1 MVPTMTASTATSTA
15 ASPTAPALSSAGF
28 DPVTLEVLRHRLDKI
43 AEEMQSTLL
52 RSSCSP
58 IVKEGLDA
66 SASLFTLEGETLAQA
81 CAIAIHLGTLIPAVG
96 KIIETFPVA
105 EMREGDVYMLNDPYC
120 GGTHLPDFA
129 IVMPVFAGAGRG
141 LATEGAEKGPSGAR
155 RPIAL
160 AATMTHHQDVGGK
173 TAGSVPTDSTE
184 IYQEGI
190 RIPPVAWARA
200 GTYDATLTAVLRQ
213 NVRIPDIFMG
223 DLHAQV
229 AACRIAAMRLGE
241 AAEKFGDNVLLT
253 AFGLLLDRAEAMTRA
268 ALRRLTPGTY
278 RAVDFLDNDGIDIDQ
293 RIRIEVAATVGD
305 GTIHFDLTGS
315 SGEVRGPLN
324 CVPSGS
330 LAAACF
336 AVRAITDPLIPNNGG
351 CFRPISLTL
360 PEGTIVNPRAPA
372 PVNARTATIKRI
384 TNTML
389 MALAGVAGDRVPA
402 PNSGELLVM
411 AWGGRRRD
419 GASFVTGELLAG
431 GAGAG
436 QGRDGVD
443 AIETDASNC
452 MNLPVE
458 AMELDAPIRVRRW
471 QLVPDSGGAGTFRGG
486 LGQLK
491 EYEILDDLTGTM
503 SYSHRGERHFVAAQ
517 GAHGGGA
524 GALARSWIVR
534 GDGREEIIPSKIV
547 TRVAPGDRIVVTT
560 AGGGGYGAPDERAT
574 DRLAEDVANG
584 KVGDEAA
591 ANRYRSD
598 G

>member
-1 MVPTMTASTATSTA
+1 MTATRESGAGSGA
-15 ASPTAPALSSAGF
+15 ARDRF
-28 DPVTLEVLRHRLDKI
+28 DPITLEVIRHRLDKI
-43 AEEMQSTLL
+43 AEEMQATLL
-52 RSSCSP
+52 KSSCSP

-66 SASLFTLEGETLAQA
+66 SASLFTLDGTTLAQA
-81 CAIAIHLGTLIPAVG
+81 CAIAIHLGTLIPAVAE
-96 KIIETFPVA
+96 IIRTFPVDQ
-105 EMREGDVYMLNDPYC
+105 MREGDLYILNDPYS

-129 IVMPVFAGAGRG
+129 VVMPVFANG
-141 LATEGAEKGPSGAR
+141 

-190 RIPPVAWARA
+190 RIPAVAWARA
-200 GTYDATLTAVLRQ
+200 GVFDETLTAVLRR

-229 AACRIAAMRLGE
+229 AACKIAAVRLQE
-241 AAEKFGDNVLLT
+241 AAGKFGDNTLLT
-253 AFGLLLDRAEAMTRA
+253 VFSILLDRAEAMTRA
-268 ALRRLTPGTY
+268 ALKRLKPGTY

-293 RIRIEVAATVGD
+293 RIRIEVAATIGD

-315 SGEVRGPLN
+315 SPQVKGPIN

-336 AVRAITDPLIPNNGG
+336 AVRAVTDPAIPNNGG
-351 CFRPISLTL
+351 CFRPITLTL
-360 PEGTIVNPRAPA
+360 PEGSIVNPREPA

-389 MALAGVAGDRVPA
+389 MALAGVAPERIPA

-411 AWGGRRRD
+411 AWGGQRRD
-419 GASFVTGELLAG
+419 GRSFVTGELLAG

-436 QGRDGVD
+436 NGFDGVD
-443 AIETDASNC
+443 AIETDATNC

-458 AMELDAPIRVRRW
+458 AMELDAPIRIRRW
-471 QLVPDSGGAGTFRGG
+471 ELVHDSGGAGQFRGG

-491 EYEILDDLTGTM
+491 EYEVLDDVAGTM
-503 SYSHRGERHFVAAQ
+503 SFSHRGERHFTAAAGLQ
-517 GAHGGGA
+517 GGA
-524 GALARSWIVR
+524 SGGMAHSTITRAAGNGAV
-534 GDGREEIIPSKIV
+534 EVIPSKIV
-547 TRVAPGDRIVVTT
+547 TRLAPGDRVVIST
-560 AGGGGYGAPDERAT
+560 AGGGGFGAPGTREPAAITRDIA
-574 DRLAEDVANG
+574 DG
-584 KVGDEAA
+584 KISPAA
-591 ANRYRSD
+591 ASEAYKTE
-598 G
+598 